1 MRAARSPC
9 VGPTD
14 NAKGCHLIKEDHAE
28 DWMAEFKAD
37 KTQQAKHQSVE
48 SYANWKQGVADGR
61 VRIFMGAARISSGG
75 K

>member
-1 MRAARSPC
+1 
-9 VGPTD
+9 
-14 NAKGCHLIKEDHAE
+14 
-28 DWMAEFKAD
+28 MAEFKAD